1 MKKVLI
7 AVSQLRVGGV
17 SKALIE
23 LLKNIKDKY
32 EVTLLCFDHN
42 GAFYEDI
49 PTNINIIGD
58 NTADMFGM
66 DKVF

>member
-23 LLKNIKDKY
+23 LLKNIFTQNKKKN
-32 EVTLLCFDHN
+32 E
-42 GAFYEDI
+42 E
-49 PTNINIIGD
+49 
-58 NTADMFGM
+58 
-66 DKVF
+66 KVWI

>member
-23 LLKNIKDKY
+23 LLKIYVISAK
-32 EVTLLCFDHN
+32 
-42 GAFYEDI
+42 
-49 PTNINIIGD
+49 
-58 NTADMFGM
+58 
-66 DKVF
+66 

>member
-17 SKALIE
+17 VKSSNRAFEKY
-23 LLKNIKDKY
+23 KDKY

-42 GAFYEDI
+42 GAFY
-49 PTNINIIGD
+49 
-58 NTADMFGM
+58 
-66 DKVF
+66 